1 VVHLNPAVAVSPGSV
16 DAQSNASVARL
27 EIGRWAKAL
36 QSDTNV
42 AGRTI
47 LLWNEQRLEDAM
59 QMARYVKVL
68 RKAGANVVV
77 QSITDGC
84 QTAL

>member
-16 DAQSNASVARL
+16 DAQSNASVARM

-36 QSDTNV
+36 QPDTNV

-47 LLWNEQRLEDAM
+47 RNEQRLGGAM
-59 QMARYVKVL
+59 QMARYLKVL

-84 QTAL
+84 QKAL